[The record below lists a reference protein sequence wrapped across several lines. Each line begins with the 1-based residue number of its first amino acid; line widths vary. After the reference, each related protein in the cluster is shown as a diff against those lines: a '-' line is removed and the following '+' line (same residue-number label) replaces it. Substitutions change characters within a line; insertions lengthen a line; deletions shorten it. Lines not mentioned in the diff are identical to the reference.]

1 MSGAPKARKTAKRVH
16 SFLASRSTLFFV
28 AMALQVGIL
37 VAVLQFFSRSFY
49 LFYAGNIVLS
59 FAAVVWILNNRSNPA
74 YKLAWIIP
82 ILAFPIFGG
91 LFYLFFGKTQLSRSA
106 KRRMRESA
114 GRVAQAGDPGEA
126 NLAALRARNP
136 EAALQSR
143 YLSAVAGF
151 PLWQGTATEYLASGE
166 EAFARIKEALES
178 AQRFIFLEFFIIGE
192 GRMWGEIL
200 EILERKAR
208 GSLDV
213 RVMYDDFGCLNRIP
227 ADFERRLEAK
237 GIHCAVFNPLRP
249 VLSSSHNHRDHR
261 KILVVDGRIAFT
273 GGINLAD
280 EYINEYERFGRWK
293 DNAIRLEGEAVAS
306 FTQMFLELWTH
317 ARRKRRAVEEIEDGE
332 FAQLCAKD
340 FYAPAASVGVPSDGF
355 VQPYEDSPLD
365 EEPVGECVYLNLIA
379 RAKRELYIATP
390 YLVIDHEMMT
400 ALTLAARD
408 GVDVRII
415 TPHIPDKWYV
425 HAVTRANYRPL
436 LESGARVFEYAP
448 GFIHQKTFVA
458 DGECGTVGTVNLD
471 FRSLYLHFE
480 CGVWLCGCGSVAA
493 MRGDFLRTQEESQ
506 EIALADLDG
515 DSFAARAA
523 GWFLR
528 IFSPML

>member
-1 MSGAPKARKTAKRVH
+1 MSGAPKAKTAAKRIH
-16 SFLASRSTLFFV
+16 GFLASRATLFLV
-28 AMALQVGIL
+28 TMALQIGIL
-37 VAVLQFFSRSFY
+37 VAALLFFSRSFFV
-49 LFYAGNIVLS
+49 FYAANIVLS

-82 ILAFPIFGG
+82 ILVFPIFGG
-91 LFYLFFGKTQLSRSA
+91 LFYLFFGKTQLSRST
-106 KRRMRESA
+106 KQRMRESA
-114 GRVAQAGDPGEA
+114 DCVAQAAEPGEA
-126 NLAALRARNP
+126 NLAALRELSP

-143 YLSAVAGF
+143 YLSAIAGS
-151 PLWQGTATEYLASGE
+151 PLWRGTATEYLATGE

-208 GSLDV
+208 GGLDV

-227 ADFERRLEAK
+227 GDFDRRLEAK
-237 GIHCAVFNPLRP
+237 GISCAVFNPLRP

-280 EYINEYERFGRWK
+280 EYINEYDRFGHWK
-293 DNAIRLEGEAVAS
+293 DNAVRIEGEAVAS

-317 ARRKRRAVEEIEDGE
+317 ARRKKRAAGRSGGIEPARLRAEE
-332 FAQLCAKD
+332 L
-340 FYAPAASVGVPSDGF
+340 YAPAASVGVASDGF

-379 RAKRELYIATP
+379 RAKRYLYIATP

-408 GVDVRII
+408 GVDVRIL

-436 LESGARVFEYAP
+436 IESGAKVFEYTP

-458 DGECGTVGTVNLD
+458 DDEYGTVGTVNLD

-480 CGVWLCGCGSVAA
+480 CGVWLYGCASVLA
-493 MRGDFLRTQEESQ
+493 MRDDFIRTQAKSREVS
-506 EIALADLDG
+506 LADLDG
-515 DSFAARAA
+515 DRFVARAA

>member
-1 MSGAPKARKTAKRVH
+1 V
-16 SFLASRSTLFFV
+16 
-28 AMALQVGIL
+28 
-37 VAVLQFFSRSFY
+37 
-49 LFYAGNIVLS
+49 
-59 FAAVVWILNNRSNPA
+59 
-74 YKLAWIIP
+74 
-82 ILAFPIFGG
+82 FPIFGG
-91 LFYLFFGKTQLSRSA
+91 LFYLFFGKTQLSRNA

-114 GRVAQAGDPGEA
+114 ERVAQPGGPDEA
-126 NLAALRARNP
+126 NLAALRELNP
-136 EAALQSR
+136 EGALQSR
-143 YLSAVAGF
+143 YLSAIAGS
-151 PLWQGTATEYLASGE
+151 PLWRGTATEYLATGE
-166 EAFARIKEALES
+166 EAFASVKEALES

-200 EILERKAR
+200 EILRRKA
-208 GSLDV
+208 GEGVDV

-227 ADFERRLEAK
+227 ADFERSLEAL

-261 KILVVDGRIAFT
+261 KILVVDGRVAFT

-280 EYINEYERFGRWK
+280 EYINEFERFGRWK
-293 DNAIRLEGEAVAS
+293 DNAIRIEGEAVAS

-317 ARRKRRAVEEIEDGE
+317 ARRKRRDAEESADSE
-332 FAQLCAKD
+332 FAQRGADD

-365 EEPVGECVYLNLIA
+365 EEPVGESVYLNMIA
-379 RAKRELYIATP
+379 KARRYLYIATP

-400 ALTLAARD
+400 ALSLAARD
-408 GVDVRII
+408 GVDVRIL

-436 LESGARVFEYAP
+436 IESGVRVFEYTP

-458 DGECGTVGTVNLD
+458 DDEYGTVGTVNLD

-480 CGVWLCGCGSVAA
+480 CGVWLCGCRSVLA
-493 MRGDFLRTQEESQ
+493 MRDDFLKTQAESR
-506 EIALADLDG
+506 EVALADLDA
-515 DSFAARAA
+515 DRFAARAA

-528 IFSPML
+528 VFSPML

>member
-1 MSGAPKARKTAKRVH
+1 MSDAPVARTAVKRVH
-16 SFLASRSTLFFV
+16 SFLASRSTLFFI
-28 AMALQVGIL
+28 AMALQIGIL
-37 VAVLQFFSRSFY
+37 VAVLLFFSRSFY
-49 LFYAGNIVLS
+49 LFYAANIVLS

-82 ILAFPIFGG
+82 ILVFPIFGG
-91 LFYLFFGKTQLSRSA
+91 LFYLFFGKTQLSRTA
-106 KRRMRESA
+106 KQRMRESA
-114 GRVAQAGDPGEA
+114 DCVEQAADPGEA
-126 NLAALRARNP
+126 NLAALRELNP

-143 YLSAVAGF
+143 YLSAVAGS
-151 PLWQGTATEYLASGE
+151 PLWRGTATEYLATGE

-178 AQRFIFLEFFIIGE
+178 AQRFVFLEFFIIGE
-192 GRMWGEIL
+192 GRMWGEVL

-208 GSLDV
+208 GGADV

-227 ADFERRLEAK
+227 SDFERSLEAQ

-280 EYINEYERFGRWK
+280 EYINEYERFGHWK
-293 DNAIRLEGEAVAS
+293 DNAIRIEGEAVAS

-317 ARRKRRAVEEIEDGE
+317 ARRRRRGVGESGDGE
-332 FAQLCAKD
+332 FAQLCASD
-340 FYAPAASVGVPSDGF
+340 FYAPAASVGVSSDGF

-365 EEPVGECVYLNLIA
+365 EEPVGESVYLNMIA
-379 RAKRELYIATP
+379 KAKRYLYIATP

-436 LESGARVFEYAP
+436 IESGARVFEYEP
-448 GFIHQKTFVA
+448 GFIHQKTFVS
-458 DGECGTVGTVNLD
+458 DDECGTVGTVNLD

-480 CGVWLCGCGSVAA
+480 CGVWLCGCRSVLA
-493 MRGDFLRTQEESQ
+493 MRDDLIKTQAESR

-515 DSFAARAA
+515 DSFTARAA